1 MKILLINTASYPNI
15 GGVENSLNYIAK
27 ELINQSHEVII
38 VSFDSIKN
46 EVDYIEHNG
55 VWYYKIPLRA
65 AVGAPMRLFYLN
77 KAVKKEIGK
86 IIEDFKPNEIWSRS
100 ALLSFCVKRL
110 NLNIPITQIYATTA
124 WLHTKGTY
132 FTKDKLGVWKRIKF
146 VIFFLMDFPT
156 MFLIEQFLV
165 TRTKSVVFSDLMV
178 HQLNKNYKNI
188 KKLLKI
194 PPGIDHSIFS
204 IENASKYDLEFNK
217 KYPMLKDG
225 YLLYVGRLSSAKNID
240 LLIEGYGKSEL
251 KYPLVLVG
259 SGSHQSFLES
269 KVNTLGIDKN
279 VFFVG
284 KQTDL
289 LPSFYTNAKL
299 TILPSTIE
307 TFGQVIIE
315 SMACGTPVMGFGRKE
330 KYNNGILTA
339 FSEIIVNGR
348 TGVEMNEVSIES
360 IELGVNN
367 FLKTEI
373 DYKSNCIKESE
384 NYFWG
389 KFIKKMIN
397 AV

>member
-55 VWYYKIPLRA
+55 VGYYKIPLRA

-132 FTKDKLGVWKRIKF
+132 FTKDKLGVWKRMKF

-284 KQTDL
+284 KQTVL
-289 LPSFYTNAKL
+289 LPSFYKNAKL

-315 SMACGTPVMGFGRKE
+315 SMACGTPVMGFGSSRNYKNGVFNAFNE
-330 KYNNGILTA
+330 IIENGITG
-339 FSEIIVNGR
+339 IVLYD
-348 TGVEMNEVSIES
+348 VSIVYFAKAISEFDLS
-360 IELGVNN
+360 NN
-367 FLKTEI
+367 IYLNSCLQKAQQ
-373 DYKSNCIKESE
+373 YHWKM
-384 NYFWG
+384 
-389 KFIKKMIN
+389 FIKKLI
-397 AV
+397 